1 MNRDS
6 GRFDGEEMMDTVAE
20 KIKEKK

>member
-1 MNRDS
+1 MNRNS
-6 GRFDGEEMMDTVAE
+6 GHFDREEMMDTVAE